1 VGLNMYL
8 LDGKQPVKIEDTTF
22 SDIGWKESDIE
33 DVLRKN
39 IDMVCDDEES
49 LLIVGQQVKDE
60 TNKRSDLTAVDND
73 GNIVLIE
80 IKRDKKDI
88 AARKEALEFQA
99 IRYAASCATIK
110 STDELI
116 KNIFAPYVE
125 KHKGEFADH
134 TDLTS
139 TEIAQRE
146 LSDFF
151 EKNGT
156 TSFNDSQRII
166 LVAGD
171 FDEQT
176 LSAVAW
182 LNSNQVDI
190 SCYRLWPSKLG
201 SQIIIQTEK
210 ILPVTDYDDFYVDIA
225 GNSSMTKGS
234 KKDISRRTLPKIDK
248 LMEWGI
254 VKEGDVLIAKG
265 TDEKAVLQKD
275 GQVMLPDN
283 TKESIQQWLKHVYGW
298 SSVETYAFAVDEKT
312 GKTLSELRRDYLE
325 EKVSDNSDI

>member
-1 VGLNMYL
+1 MYL
-8 LDGKQPVKIEDTTF
+8 LNGKQPVKIEDTTF

-60 TNKRSDLTAVDND
+60 TNKRSDLMAVDND

-116 KNIFAPYVE
+116 KSIFAPYVE
-125 KHKGEFADH
+125 KHKDEYTDH

-166 LVAGD
+166 LVASD

-201 SQIIIQTEK
+201 DKVIIQTDK

-225 GNSSMTKGS
+225 GSSSMTKGT

-265 TDEKAVLQKD
+265 TEEKAVMQKD
-275 GQVMLPDN
+275 GQVILTDN
-283 TKESIQQWLKHVYGW
+283 TKESIQQWLKQVYGW
-298 SSVETYAFAVDEKT
+298 SSVETYAFAVDNKT
-312 GKTLSELRRDYLE
+312 GKTLSELRKEYLE
-325 EKVSDNSDI
+325 KENKS

>member
-1 VGLNMYL
+1 MGLNMYL

-190 SCYRLWPSKLG
+190 L
-201 SQIIIQTEK
+201 
-210 ILPVTDYDDFYVDIA
+210 
-225 GNSSMTKGS
+225 
-234 KKDISRRTLPKIDK
+234 
-248 LMEWGI
+248 
-254 VKEGDVLIAKG
+254 
-265 TDEKAVLQKD
+265 
-275 GQVMLPDN
+275 
-283 TKESIQQWLKHVYGW
+283 
-298 SSVETYAFAVDEKT
+298 
-312 GKTLSELRRDYLE
+312 
-325 EKVSDNSDI
+325 